1 MRFADIT
8 GNADVCRALAG
19 MVDSGKVP
27 HALMLHEDDGGG
39 AMSVALAFL
48 QYLYCRQHTEGDS
61 CDVCPTCNKIRKMIH
76 PDVRF
81 VFPVNTGTSLDYL
94 AQWRQLVLSDP
105 YFTENSLAEALE
117 IEGKSSMIKVEES
130 KGILDMLSLSALERG
145 YRAVVIYL
153 PERMNKEAANR
164 LLKAVE
170 EPPAL
175 TQFVLITHSPESVM
189 TTIRSRCQL
198 IRVLPP
204 HRSLAAAPAQER
216 ELMSGLMQALLSKD
230 LLATLE
236 AADAIGALPSR
247 EKAKSFCKFAADR
260 LRYIFLLQQQM
271 DVLAPLPED
280 ELEELRLWASKCR
293 KSFPRKGAE
302 ALGRAQTMIGRNV
315 NVKIVFTELAGSL
328 FLAI

>member
-19 MVDSGKVP
+19 MVDSGRIP

-39 AMSVALAFL
+39 AIPIALAFL
-48 QYLYCRQHTEGDS
+48 QYLYCHHHTDGDS
-61 CDVCPTCNKIRKMIH
+61 CDVCPTCNKLRKMIH

-94 AQWRQLVLSDP
+94 AQWRQLVLSDT
-105 YFTENSLAEALE
+105 YFTENAISEALE
-117 IEGKSSMIKVEES
+117 IQGKSAMIKVEES

-145 YRAVVIYL
+145 YRSIVVYL
-153 PERMNKEAANR
+153 PEKMNKEAANR
-164 LLKAVE
+164 LLKAIE
-170 EPPAL
+170 EPPEL
-175 TQFVLITHSPESVM
+175 TQFVLITHAPENVM

-204 HRSLAAAPAQER
+204 RRSLAAADAQER

-230 LLATLE
+230 LLAALE
-236 AADAIGALPSR
+236 AADAVGSLPSR

-302 ALGRAQTMIGRNV
+302 AFSRAQTMIGRNV

>member
-19 MVDSGKVP
+19 MVDSGRVP

-39 AMSVALAFL
+39 AFIIGLAFL
-48 QYLYCRQHTEGDS
+48 QYLYCRQHKDGDS
-61 CDVCPTCNKIRKMIH
+61 CDVCPTCNKLRKMIH

-81 VFPVNTGTSLDYL
+81 VFPVNTGTSMDYL
-94 AQWRQLVLSDP
+94 GAWRSLVQANP
-105 YFTENSLAEALE
+105 YFTENDLAEALE

-164 LLKAVE
+164 LLKAIE

-175 TQFVLITHSPESVM
+175 TLFLLITHSPESVIS
-189 TTIRSRCQL
+189 TIRSRCQL
-198 IRVLPP
+198 LRVVPSE
-204 HRSLAAAPAQER
+204 RVAAAADPAER
-216 ELMSGLMQALLSKD
+216 QMMASLMSALLSKD
-230 LLATLE
+230 LLSALDL
-236 AADAIGALPSR
+236 ADEFAALPSR

-260 LRYIFLLQQQM
+260 LRFIFLLQQQL
-271 DVLAPLPED
+271 DVLAALPSD
-280 ELEELRLWASKCR
+280 ELEELRLWAGRCR
-293 KSFPRKGAE
+293 KTFPRLGAE
-302 ALGRAQTMIGRNV
+302 ALGRAQTLIGRNV
-315 NVKIVFTELAGSL
+315 NVKLVFTELVDAL

>member
-19 MVDSGKVP
+19 MVDSGRVP

-39 AMSVALAFL
+39 AFIIGLAFL
-48 QYLYCRQHTEGDS
+48 QYLYCRQHKDGDS
-61 CDVCPTCNKIRKMIH
+61 CDVCPTCNKLRKMIH

-81 VFPVNTGTSLDYL
+81 VFPVNTGTSMDYL
-94 AQWRQLVLSDP
+94 AAWRSLVQANP
-105 YFTENSLAEALE
+105 YFTENDLAEALE

-164 LLKAVE
+164 LLKAIE

-175 TQFVLITHSPESVM
+175 TQFVLITHAPENVM

-204 HRSLAAAPAQER
+204 SRSIASADAQER
-216 ELMSGLMQALLSKD
+216 ELFARLMEALLSKD
-230 LLATLE
+230 LLSVLE
-236 AADAIGALPSR
+236 ATDAAGSLPSR

-271 DVLAPLPED
+271 DVLAPLPAD
-280 ELEELRLWASKCR
+280 ELEELRLWAGKCR

-302 ALGRAQTMIGRNV
+302 ALSRAQTMIGRNV